1 MVASCMFGEGL
12 YHLDEKAWLT
22 CSPAFAK
29 RSGCIQ
35 LLHLIMDSEPFG
47 TSRLV
52 PWAEAVLMLGLS
64 LQVCEDYAVLRSRTL
79 AHRMNIYRCS
89 DILTA
94 KNSHFWIMV
103 AHDVI

>member
-1 MVASCMFGEGL
+1 MFDEGL

-35 LLHLIMDSEPFG
+35 LLHFIMYSEVLE
-47 TSRLV
+47 TSRLER
-52 PWAEAVLMLGLS
+52 WAEAVLMFGLS

-94 KNSHFWIMV
+94 KTSHF
-103 AHDVI
+103 